1 MFGTIL
7 FSSHDPCNSL
17 NSIWTGARFLYTI
30 SFDVKFE
37 EDITKTTNSCWKFK
51 PLMTRITWKS
61 QSPFPT
67 FYGVPIKNLCLD
79 FSYVILIM
87 FLKKKLAKHNCKHEF
102 QLRFCFFSVI
112 MCIHSIAIPN
122 RPCKIGYPAW
132 MSVRTKRNKKK
143 NCPYVHHFWQSYF
156 HSTISPK
163 RSQQEQNWEHISN
176 VSLIRSSNA

>member
-1 MFGTIL
+1 
-7 FSSHDPCNSL
+7 
-17 NSIWTGARFLYTI
+17 
-30 SFDVKFE
+30 
-37 EDITKTTNSCWKFK
+37 
-51 PLMTRITWKS
+51 MTRITWKS

-143 NCPYVHHFWQSYF
+143 TVHMCIIFDKVTSIQPLVQRGASK
-156 HSTISPK
+156 SKIENISAMC
-163 RSQQEQNWEHISN
+163 H
-176 VSLIRSSNA
+176 